1 MGRIGSADAGKFIK
15 KTLVQFLDPEEYR
28 MFIFGSRANGKVGKF
43 SDYDVGI
50 FGKKSLPLHLL
61 SLIKEAFEE
70 SDFPFRVDVVD
81 FSLTS
86 TKFRKIALVQTKE
99 L

>member
-1 MGRIGSADAGKFIK
+1 MGRTGSADAGKFIR
-15 KTLVQFLDPEEYR
+15 KTLVQFLEPEEYR
-28 MFIFGSRANGKVGKF
+28 MFIFGSRAIGKAGKF

-50 FGKKSLPLHLL
+50 LGKKSLPLHLL

-86 TKFRKIALVQTKE
+86 TKFRKIALVQAKE